1 MRFRF
6 YIIPVLLLL
15 VSSCGEY
22 EKLLK
27 STDFELK
34 KTKAIE
40 YYNDGKYVK
49 STELLRQ
56 ILPRYRATEEGE
68 ELNWIN
74 AQSYYGMKD
83 YIMAGSQYKLFV
95 DQFPF
100 GKHSEDAHYLAAY
113 CDYLNSPRSDLDQTD
128 TRNAIEGFNIFINK
142 FPYSPKVED
151 CKKLIVQ
158 MEDKLVEKNYK
169 SARLYYDMKE
179 YKAAIVAINNSLKVY
194 ASSKYREEMMF
205 LKLNSLYKYA
215 ALSMPDKQKTRYQ
228 DTMDDYYSFME
239 EYPES
244 SYIRDVKSIF
254 TKTDRYLKAAIP
266 STEINK
272 Q

>member
-1 MRFRF
+1 MSIRL
-6 YIIPVLLLL
+6 YILPVIILL

-40 YYNDGKYVK
+40 YYNEGKYVK
-49 STELLRQ
+49 TTELLRQ
-56 ILPRYRATEEGE
+56 ILPRYRATEDGE

-83 YIMAGSQYKLFV
+83 YIMAGAEYKSFI

-100 GKHSEDAHYLAAY
+100 GKHAEEAHYLASY
-113 CDYLNSPRSDLDQTD
+113 CDYLSSPRAELDQEN
-128 TRNAIEGFNIFINK
+128 TRNAIEGFSIFINK
-142 FPYSPKVED
+142 FPYSPKVEE
-151 CKKLIVQ
+151 CKKLVTEMQ
-158 MEDKLVEKNYK
+158 DRLVEKNYK

-179 YKAAIVAINNSLKVY
+179 YKAAVVAINNSLKVY
-194 ASSKYREEMMF
+194 ATSKYREEMMY
-205 LKLNSLYKYA
+205 LKLNSLYQYA
-215 ALSMPDKQKTRYQ
+215 VLSMPDKQKTRYQ
-228 DTMDDYYSFME
+228 DTLDDYYSFME

-244 SYIRDVKSIF
+244 RYGKDAKSIF
-254 TKTDRYLKAAIP
+254 QKTDRYLKAAIP
-266 STEINK
+266 ESKINN

>member
-1 MRFRF
+1 MRSRL
-6 YIIPVLLLL
+6 YIIPVILLL
-15 VSSCGEY
+15 VTSCGEY

-27 STDFELK
+27 STDYELK

-68 ELNWIN
+68 ELNWMN
-74 AQSYYGMKD
+74 AQSFYGMKD
-83 YIMAGSQYKLFV
+83 YIMAGSQYKMFV

-100 GKHSEDAHYLAAY
+100 GKHSEEAHYLSAY
-113 CDYLNSPRSDLDQTD
+113 CDYLTSPRPELDQEY
-128 TRNAIEGFNIFINK
+128 TRNALEGFNIFINK
-142 FPYSPKVED
+142 FPYSPKVEE
-151 CKKLIVQ
+151 CKKLITE
-158 MEDKLVEKNYK
+158 MEERLVEKNYR

-179 YKAAIVAINNSLKVY
+179 YKAAVVAINNSLKVY
-194 ASSKYREEMMF
+194 ANSKYREEMMF
-205 LKLNSLYKYA
+205 LKLNSLYQYA
-215 ALSMPDKQKTRYQ
+215 VLSMADKQKTRYQ
-228 DTMDDYYSFME
+228 DTLDDYYSFVE

-244 SYIRDVKSIF
+244 HYSKDVKSIYQ
-254 TKTDRYLKAAIP
+254 KTDKYLKAAIP
-266 STEINK
+266 TSELNK

>member
-1 MRFRF
+1 MRIRL
-6 YIIPVLLLL
+6 YITLVLFLL

-22 EKLLK
+22 DKLLK
-27 STDFELK
+27 SKDFELK

-40 YYNDGKYVK
+40 YYNEGKYVK
-49 STELLRQ
+49 TTELLRQ

-83 YIMAGSQYKLFV
+83 YIMAGSTYKMFI

-100 GKHSEDAHYLAAY
+100 GKHAEEATYLAAY
-113 CDYLNSPRSDLDQTD
+113 CDYLTAPRPDLDQEN

-142 FPYSPKVED
+142 FPFSPKVEE
-151 CKKLIVQ
+151 CKKLITE

-179 YKAAIVAINNSLKVY
+179 YKASIVAINNSLKVY
-194 ASSKYREEMMF
+194 ANSKYREEMMF
-205 LKLNSLYKYA
+205 LKLNSLFKYA
-215 ALSMPDKQKTRYQ
+215 ELSMKDKQKTRYQ
-228 DTMDDYYSFME
+228 DTLDDYYSFME

-244 SYIRDVKSIF
+244 RYLKDVKDIYQ
-254 TKTDRYLKAAIP
+254 KTDKYLKAAIP
-266 STEINK
+266 EGEINN
-272 Q
+272 

>member
-1 MRFRF
+1 MRFRL
-6 YIIPVLLLL
+6 YIVLLIVVL

-22 EKLLK
+22 DKLLK

-49 STELLRQ
+49 TTELLRQ

-83 YIMAGSQYKLFV
+83 YIMAGSQYKSFV

-100 GKHSEDAHYLAAY
+100 GKHAEEAYYLAAY
-113 CDYLNSPRSDLDQTD
+113 CDYLTSPRPELDQENTH
-128 TRNAIEGFNIFINK
+128 NAIEGFTIFINK
-142 FPYSPKVED
+142 FPYSPKVEE
-151 CKKLIVQ
+151 CKKLMTE
-158 MEDKLVEKNYK
+158 MEDRLVEKNYK
-169 SARLYYDMKE
+169 SAKLYYDMKE
-179 YKAAIVAINNSLKVY
+179 YKAAVVAINNSLKVY
-194 ASSKYREEMMF
+194 ANSKYREEMMF
-205 LKLNSLYKYA
+205 LKLNSLYQYA
-215 ALSMPDKQKTRYQ
+215 VLSMADKQKTRYQ
-228 DTMDDYYSFME
+228 DTLDDYYSFME

-244 SYIRDVKSIF
+244 KYMKDVKSIF
-254 TKTDRYLKAAIP
+254 QKTDKYLKAAIP
-266 STEINK
+266 ASDINK